1 MPFRAADPLSETDSA
16 LAVYLRQA
24 EKIPLLSAQQE
35 CDLAERIQD
44 ARIRMEATLLRSP
57 VGLEWIKRTA
67 KQMKDGR
74 LTFTDVIEVCHHA
87 SSEPENEASFLRERF
102 LSFAGADLDS
112 STGDADP
119 GMRDDALVS
128 TPQKSVEISPGQT
141 RADRGCH
148 DVCVK
153 RHILRDLYGAL
164 RKRIDLMKRDGEMS
178 CNAVLRER
186 MEKILSD
193 VNRFQHRMKQAR
205 DDLAKANLRLV
216 VTIANKYVN
225 RGLPLPDLIQEGN
238 IGLMKAVDK
247 FDYRKGYR
255 FSTHAH
261 WWIMQ
266 RINRAITDQGRIIR
280 IPSRIIEESTKI
292 GKMLSGLMSQLGRQ
306 PDASEMAEAADISVG
321 EVHKL
326 FHVFRGEPIS
336 LDEWAG
342 DHGYG
347 FEESVAD
354 DNAASPFDVA
364 TRGEVAARVRAVLAS
379 LTPREDEILR
389 MRFGIGEEKEYTLDE
404 VGERLGLS
412 HERIR
417 QIQNRSLE
425 KLRQSGRKRRLMA
438 LCK

>member
-1 MPFRAADPLSETDSA
+1 
-16 LAVYLRQA
+16 
-24 EKIPLLSAQQE
+24 
-35 CDLAERIQD
+35 
-44 ARIRMEATLLRSP
+44 MEAMLLRSP

-67 KQMKDGR
+67 KQIKDSR
-74 LTFTDVIEVCHHA
+74 LTSTEILEICHH
-87 SSEPENEASFLRERF
+87 SSSKPEKEDSFLRERF
-102 LSFAGADLDS
+102 LSFAAANLDS
-112 STGDADP
+112 STNDA
-119 GMRDDALVS
+119 GSVMRGDDALVS
-128 TPQKSVEISPGQT
+128 TPQKSVRISPGQT
-141 RADRGCH
+141 WTEGGCH

-153 RHILRDLYGAL
+153 RHILKDLYGAL
-164 RKRIDLMKRDGEMS
+164 WKRIDLMKRNGEMS

>member
-24 EKIPLLSAQQE
+24 EKIPLLSAEQE
-35 CDLAERIQD
+35 RDLAERIQD
-44 ARIRMEATLLRSP
+44 ARRRMEATLLRSP
-57 VGLEWIKRTA
+57 VGLEWIKQTA

-74 LTFTDVIEVCHHA
+74 LTFTDVIEICHHP

-102 LSFAGADLDS
+102 LSFAGADLDC

-119 GMRDDALVS
+119 GMRDDVLVS
-128 TPQKSVEISPGQT
+128 TPQKSVGTSPGQT
-141 RADRGCH
+141 RADGGCH

-205 DDLAKANLRLV
+205 DDLATANLRLV
-216 VTIANKYVN
+216 VTIAKKYVN
-225 RGLPLPDLIQEGN
+225 RGLPIPDLIQEGN

-247 FDYRKGYR
+247 FDYRKGCR

-266 RINRAITDQGRIIR
+266 RINRAIVDQGRIIR
-280 IPSRIIEESTKI
+280 IPSRIIEESAKI

-306 PDASEMAEAADISVG
+306 PNVSEMAEAADISVG
-321 EVHKL
+321 EVDKL
-326 FHVFRGEPIS
+326 FQVFRGEPIS

-364 TRGEVAARVRAVLAS
+364 TRVEVAARVRAVLAS

-425 KLRQSGRKRRLMA
+425 KLRRSERKQRLMA
-438 LCK
+438 LCE